1 MDPWSDDES
10 PKTEV
15 PAIPVP
21 DISDIIILIGS
32 FSSDNHE
39 WCIAWCKHLNF
50 IPCHCR
56 CGVKSISIRNSTSS
70 FSIAKPDKNEL

>member
-32 FSSDNHE
+32 FRVRGS
-39 WCIAWCKHLNF
+39 F
-50 IPCHCR
+50 
-56 CGVKSISIRNSTSS
+56 STSALK
-70 FSIAKPDKNEL
+70 FCHWGFNKVGLQTTI